1 MTIWEGAALGYLLA
15 LLPLLPLVTWGRA
28 FDRIVAQQFFSLCAA
43 LMVIALAEAFGQSS
57 FLVVALTLALLAL
70 PSALVYARFFER
82 WL

>member
-1 MTIWEGAALGYLLA
+1 MTIWESAALGYVFA
-15 LLPLLPLVTWGRA
+15 VLPLLWIVARGRA
-28 FDRIVAQQFFSLCAA
+28 FDRIVTQQFFA
-43 LMVIALAEAFGQSS
+43 LNATLVIIALAQAFGQSS